1 MPTST
6 YSHIPSAFEKNIE
19 ALRDKNFELTAE
31 ILSAQKGAKKSDNL
45 QILTSKTGLPSLKA
59 GGIAIHSLYDPVKEA
74 QEWIKYYR
82 EKLSKTFTIVVF
94 GFGLGY
100 HVTELLRYL
109 KAEGLSGDV
118 FVFEPRHD
126 ILRTAFE
133 ITDLSHILHRIRFIT
148 DDEVLNLS
156 SKFLVGEIK
165 KDFLVLKHE
174 PSVNLSPT
182 YFGHI
187 QSRLKVMQKINK
199 GLKIM
204 VVGPIYGGSLP
215 IAEYCAS
222 ALKKLGH
229 EVDFVDN
236 SVYKDAY
243 FSVNKITSDKSHQTQ
258 LREMLVSFISEAVIA
273 RCAEF
278 MPDLV
283 FALAQAP
290 LGSNSLAKLRQS
302 KIPTAF
308 WFVEDFRLMDYWQGI
323 APLYDYF
330 FVIQRGDFFDA
341 LKKSGITNFKYLPMA
356 ASMDEHKRLN
366 LTEEELKI
374 YGSDVSFV
382 GAGYYNRRKFFTG
395 LIDFDFKIWGSEW
408 DVGYPLSKHVQKGG
422 ERIETDN
429 IAKIFNASKIN
440 INLHSSTR
448 HEGINPD
455 GDFVNPRTFEIA
467 SCEGFQLVDYRSELP
482 ELFSIGKEI
491 VCFEGISDLR
501 DKINYYLNNQDRRQE
516 IALKGRERVEK
527 EHTYELRMEEML
539 NFILNKGYEPP
550 LWPNQEMDNVAD
562 IIKEAGENTELGK
575 YLSRFS
581 DKENISLSDVIEEI
595 KNGDGRLSEV
605 EKVFMLA
612 KEFEKQFCRK
622 KKRQ

>member
-1 MPTST
+1 MF
-6 YSHIPSAFEKNIE
+6 FEKNIE
-19 ALRDKNFELTAE
+19 ALRDKNPELTAE
-31 ILSAQKGAKKSDNL
+31 ILSAQKGAQKSDNL

-59 GGIAIHSLYDPVKEA
+59 GGIAIHSLYDPLKEA

-82 EKLSKTFTIVVF
+82 EKLSKTSTIVVF

-133 ITDLSHILHRIRFIT
+133 LTDLSHILHRIRFIT
-148 DDEVLNLS
+148 DDEVL
-156 SKFLVGEIK
+156 KIK

-187 QSRLKVMQKINK
+187 QSRLKTTQKINK
-199 GLKIM
+199 GIKIM

-215 IAEYCAS
+215 IAGYCVS

-229 EVDFVDN
+229 KVDFMDC

-330 FVIQRGDFFDA
+330 FVIQRGEFFDA

-356 ASMDEHKRLN
+356 AFGGEHKKLN

-408 DVGYPLSKHVQKGG
+408 DVGYPLLKHIQRRG
-422 ERIETDN
+422 ERIETDD

-440 INLHSSTR
+440 INLHSSTH

-467 SCEGFQLVDYRSELP
+467 ACEGFQLVDYRSELP

-501 DKINYYLNNQDRRQE
+501 DKINYYLNNPDRRQE
-516 IALKGRERVEK
+516 IALRGRERVEK

-562 IIKEAGENTELGK
+562 IIKEAGENTELGN

-581 DKENISLSDVIEEI
+581 DKENISLSDIIKEI
-595 KNGDGRLSEV
+595 RNGNGRLSEV

-612 KEFEKQFCRK
+612 EEFEKQFCRK
-622 KKRQ
+622 KK

>member
-1 MPTST
+1 MF
-6 YSHIPSAFEKNIE
+6 FEKNIE
-19 ALRDKNFELTAE
+19 ALRDKNPELTAE
-31 ILSAQKGAKKSDNL
+31 VLSAPKGDDF

-82 EKLSKTFTIVVF
+82 EKLSKTSTIVVF

-100 HVTELLRYL
+100 HVAELLRHL
-109 KAEGLSGDV
+109 KAEGLSADV

-133 ITDLSHILHRIRFIT
+133 ITDLSHILHRIRFIS
-148 DDEVLNLS
+148 DDEVL
-156 SKFLVGEIK
+156 KIK

-174 PSVNLSPT
+174 PSINLNPV
-182 YFGHI
+182 YFERI
-187 QSRLKVMQKINK
+187 QSKLKVAQKINK

-215 IAEYCAS
+215 IAGYCAS

-229 EVDFVDN
+229 KVDFMDC

-323 APLYDYF
+323 APLYDYL
-330 FVIQRGDFFDA
+330 FVIQRGEFFDA

-374 YGSDVSFV
+374 YGSDISFV

-395 LIDFDFKIWGSEW
+395 IIDLDFKIWGSEW
-408 DVGYPLSKHVQKGG
+408 DIGYPLAKHIQRGG
-422 ERIETDN
+422 ERIGTVD
-429 IAKIFNASKIN
+429 IVKIFNASKIN
-440 INLHSSTR
+440 INLHSSTC

-467 SCEGFQLVDYRSELP
+467 LCEGFQLVDYRSELP

-491 VCFEGISDLR
+491 VCFEGIGDLR
-501 DKINYYLNNQDRRQE
+501 DKINYYLNNQDKKQE
-516 IALKGRERVEK
+516 IALRGRERVEK

-539 NFILNKGYEPP
+539 NFILSRGFEPP
-550 LWPNQEMDNVAD
+550 LWPNQEMDNVAE
-562 IIKEAGENTELGK
+562 IIKEAGENTELGN
-575 YLSRFS
+575 YLLRFA
-581 DKENISLSDVIEEI
+581 DKENISLSDIIEEI
-595 KNGDGRLSEV
+595 RNRNGRLSEV

-612 KEFEKQFCRK
+612 EEFEKQFCRK
-622 KKRQ
+622 KK

>member
-19 ALRDKNFELTAE
+19 ALRDKNPELTAE
-31 ILSAQKGAKKSDNL
+31 ILSAQKGDDL
-45 QILTSKTGLPSLKA
+45 EVLTSKKGLLSLKA
-59 GGIAIHSLYDPVKEA
+59 GGTAMHSLYDPLNEA
-74 QEWIKYYR
+74 QEWVKYYR
-82 EKLSKTFTIVVF
+82 EKLEKTSTIVIF

-109 KAEGLSGDV
+109 EAEILTADV
-118 FVFEPRHD
+118 FVFEPRPD
-126 ILRTAFE
+126 IIREAFE
-133 ITDLSHILHRIRFIT
+133 LIDLSYILPKIRFIA
-148 DDEVLNLS
+148 DDEIF
-156 SKFLVGEIK
+156 KIK

-174 PSVNLSPT
+174 PSINLNPL
-182 YFGHI
+182 YFKGI
-187 QSRLKVMQKINK
+187 QSRLRATQKVNK
-199 GLKIM
+199 GIKIM

-215 IAEYCAS
+215 VAGYCAS

-243 FSVNKITSDKSHQTQ
+243 FAIKKTTSDGALQTQ
-258 LREMLVSFISEAVIA
+258 LREMLFNFISEAVIV

-290 LGSNSLAKLRQS
+290 ISNSSLAKLRQGR
-302 KIPTAF
+302 IPTAF

-330 FVIQRGDFFDA
+330 FVIQRGEFSDA
-341 LKKSGITNFKYLPMA
+341 LKKSGIMNVKYLPMA
-356 ASMDEHKRLN
+356 ASRDEHKRLN

-395 LIDFDFKIWGSEW
+395 IIDFDFKIWGSEW
-408 DVGYPLSKHVQKGG
+408 NIGYPLRKHIQRGG
-422 ERIETDN
+422 ERIETGDVV
-429 IAKIFNASKIN
+429 KIFNASKIN
-440 INLHSSTR
+440 INLHSSTC

-467 SCEGFQLVDYRSELP
+467 ACEGFQLVDYRLELP
-482 ELFSIGKEI
+482 GLFSIGKEI
-491 VCFEGISDLR
+491 VCFEGIGDLR
-501 DKINYYLNNQDRRQE
+501 EKINYYLNNPDRRQE
-516 IALKGRERVEK
+516 IALRGRERVEK

-539 NFILNKGYEPP
+539 NFILSRGYEPP

-562 IIKEAGENTELGK
+562 FIREAGENTELGN
-575 YLSRFS
+575 YLLRFA
-581 DKENISLSDVIEEI
+581 DKENISFSDIIEEI
-595 KNGDGRLSEV
+595 DKGDGMLSEV
-605 EKVFMLA
+605 EKVFLLA
-612 KEFEKQFCRK
+612 KEFEKQFLRK
-622 KKRQ
+622 K